1 MGWGKPHP
9 IFCYVDKSKVVPNS
23 MPLNLL
29 ARVILCCFVVEA
41 PCFAELIEDDR
52 PFWTEKSSQVIG
64 NYLYVVGVGS
74 DVRSV
79 EEGRQIAFENGKREF
94 LNFLQANSMA
104 ETIIET
110 QMTYQE
116 TLPNGHFT
124 VYRLLKAPISEL
136 KKIKIKNS
144 KISSLESSVQR
155 EEKTDSNESQPEY
168 SVKIT
173 RLLDD
178 VLAPFETPA
187 VFVGSLIDCE
197 LDPSDKQIAT
207 IVIEFDLKARID
219 EDTAGLIAGREA
231 AKVGANGWYFIQ
243 DVESSADQSIVRLSV
258 RAVKSTYF
266 DAQEKLFI
274 QYVENQLAKDELKSV
289 SSFYRNFAAFNQK
302 INREFQEKIKKEG
315 VGFLGLEEQKAGG
328 LKSESR
334 FFDKA
339 TGNVLTKSQTR
350 EKAFEYI
357 IEKRKQFFTENRSA
371 YVAEYRIIEKVID
384 SYPNCSIVFPVVLQ
398 TGKLD
403 LDAYEKQVMRL
414 KHVEDYL
421 RRIKP
426 PSELCRN
433 GAGGKQ

>member
-1 MGWGKPHP
+1 
-9 IFCYVDKSKVVPNS
+9 

-178 VLAPFETPA
+178 VLA
-187 VFVGSLIDCE
+187 
-197 LDPSDKQIAT
+197 
-207 IVIEFDLKARID
+207 
-219 EDTAGLIAGREA
+219 
-231 AKVGANGWYFIQ
+231 
-243 DVESSADQSIVRLSV
+243 
-258 RAVKSTYF
+258 
-266 DAQEKLFI
+266 
-274 QYVENQLAKDELKSV
+274 
-289 SSFYRNFAAFNQK
+289 
-302 INREFQEKIKKEG
+302 
-315 VGFLGLEEQKAGG
+315 
-328 LKSESR
+328 
-334 FFDKA
+334 
-339 TGNVLTKSQTR
+339 
-350 EKAFEYI
+350 
-357 IEKRKQFFTENRSA
+357 
-371 YVAEYRIIEKVID
+371 
-384 SYPNCSIVFPVVLQ
+384 
-398 TGKLD
+398 
-403 LDAYEKQVMRL
+403 
-414 KHVEDYL
+414 
-421 RRIKP
+421 
-426 PSELCRN
+426 
-433 GAGGKQ
+433 